1 MWHNGNDADAD
12 DAGHGEPDAEAVDPA
27 GPGLGYT
34 FSSLSLRQHVWGT
47 KGTIA
52 LNVNDPLDLMKFNSS
67 SSDAT
72 YTQTSRSSWRE
83 RMAML
88 AVTYNF
94 GKPPQQ
100 QSRRSGPEEAGETI
114 RVR

>member
-1 MWHNGNDADAD
+1 MQAMANRMPRQSILQGRAS
-12 DAGHGEPDAEAVDPA
+12 
-27 GPGLGYT
+27 GYT
-34 FSSLSLRQHVWGT
+34 FSSLSLRQQVWGT

>member
-1 MWHNGNDADAD
+1 MQAIANRMSMQSMLQGRAS
-12 DAGHGEPDAEAVDPA
+12 
-27 GPGLGYT
+27 GYT
-34 FSSLSLRQHVWGT
+34 FSSLSLRLQVWGT

-52 LNVNDPLDLMKFNSS
+52 LNVNDSLDLMKFN
-67 SSDAT
+67 DAT

-83 RMAML
+83 RMPMV